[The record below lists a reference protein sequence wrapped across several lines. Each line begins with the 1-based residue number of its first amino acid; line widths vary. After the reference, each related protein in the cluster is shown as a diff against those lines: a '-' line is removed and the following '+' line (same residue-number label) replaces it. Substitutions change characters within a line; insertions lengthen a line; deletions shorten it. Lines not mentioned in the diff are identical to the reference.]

1 MKAFDADEL
10 LNAAQEMT
18 GLRDFG
24 PDDFKEGYTRFI
36 SSINTQGEISDRH
49 WERFR
54 ERVLRLLVNRL
65 WFAKDLAEHPE
76 IADEEIKAHV
86 IIVSLPRSGSTKL
99 HSMLSASGDIQTLPL
114 WRAHLFARIPGLADG
129 GRERSIQETRD
140 YERWMN
146 EVSPDL
152 NTGHPMF
159 TDEAEEDQVL
169 TECTFRDFYCSNVFN
184 VPAYAQWLADAD
196 TTPRYS
202 YLRQQLQYLQ
212 WQEQQRA
219 APWLLKNVLNLGAES
234 ELIRAFQAPRFIVT
248 HRDPG

>member
-76 IADEEIKAHV
+76 IADEEIKAPV

-99 HSMLSASGDIQTLPL
+99 
-114 WRAHLFARIPGLADG
+114 
-129 GRERSIQETRD
+129 GRS
-140 YERWMN
+140 
-146 EVSPDL
+146 
-152 NTGHPMF
+152 
-159 TDEAEEDQVL
+159 
-169 TECTFRDFYCSNVFN
+169 
-184 VPAYAQWLADAD
+184 
-196 TTPRYS
+196 
-202 YLRQQLQYLQ
+202 
-212 WQEQQRA
+212 
-219 APWLLKNVLNLGAES
+219 
-234 ELIRAFQAPRFIVT
+234 
-248 HRDPG
+248 